1 MGKEGAMMIDY
12 IVDII
17 FWSSM
22 IATIS
27 FTLGYDYA
35 QREAF
40 RKYEEWRLAVSRERL
55 RRIHEEW

>member
-1 MGKEGAMMIDY
+1 MDKEGAMMIDY

-17 FWSSM
+17 FWASL

-35 QREAF
+35 EREAF
-40 RKYEEWRLAVSRERL
+40 RKYEEWRLAVTRERMH
-55 RRIHEEW
+55 RIRG

>member
-1 MGKEGAMMIDY
+1 MIDY

>member
-1 MGKEGAMMIDY
+1 MIDY

-17 FWSSM
+17 FWASL

-40 RKYEEWRLAVSRERL
+40 RKYEEWRLAVTRERL
-55 RRIHEEW
+55 RQIRG

>member
-1 MGKEGAMMIDY
+1 MDKEGATMIDY

-17 FWSSM
+17 FWASL

-40 RKYEEWRLAVSRERL
+40 RKYEEWRLAVTRERL
-55 RRIHEEW
+55 RQIRG